1 MSRFVAYAA
10 LCRAVLLGRLV
21 VTIAAVGVGLRLV
34 DDTWAAVITL
44 GLITATTAVQV
55 TVLSTWPNTIRWRLS
70 FLALD
75 AALMVTVLVV
85 SGGGIG
91 FFCYAAGHAALTGA
105 LLGTHGLP
113 LWAVNAV
120 LGFAVATQLLRA
132 DGGAAGAS
140 VAVPFMLAFPMIN
153 IVCGFGAAVA
163 TAALA
168 RYIEATVATVTS
180 AQRSAAASERARLAR
195 ELHDSV
201 AKTLRGVSFAAVAL
215 PGLLRRQ
222 PDLAEQ
228 LAGTVSEG
236 ADAAV
241 REARDLLAG
250 LRRDLPDRPFPDN
263 VRSICAQWSTRSDVP
278 VQVIAHAVEPPV
290 AARYEL
296 AQILSEA
303 LQNVTRHAEATLVQ
317 VVLHRSEAHVELTIT
332 DDGRG
337 FPMPGDLTGLSGAGS
352 FGIVGMAERAHAVGG
367 TLRVESRV
375 GRGTRVVARVP
386 LSGPVPESG
395 RARQVAS
402 R

>member
-10 LCRAVLLGRLV
+10 LCRALLLGRLV

-34 DDTWAAVITL
+34 DDTWSTVGTL
-44 GLITATTAVQV
+44 VLITVTTAVQV
-55 TVLSTWPNTIRWRLS
+55 TVLSKWPGAVRWQLS
-70 FLALD
+70 FLVLD
-75 AALMVTVLVV
+75 AALMITVLVT
-85 SGGGIG
+85 SGGGIA

-113 LWAVNAV
+113 LWGVNAA
-120 LGFAVATQLLRA
+120 LGLAVATQLLRVESGEA
-132 DGGAAGAS
+132 GTSIAA
-140 VAVPFMLAFPMIN
+140 PFMLAFPMID

-168 RYIEATVATVTS
+168 RYIDATVTAVTA
-180 AQRSAAASERARLAR
+180 AQHLAAASERARLAR

-228 LAGTVSEG
+228 LASTVSEG

-263 VRSICAQWSTRSDVP
+263 VRDICGAWSERSGVP
-278 VQVIAHAVEPPV
+278 VQVTAVAVEPPV

-296 AQILSEA
+296 AQILGEA
-303 LQNVTRHAEATLVQ
+303 LQNVTRHAKATLVL
-317 VVLHRSEAHVELTIT
+317 VGLRRSVAHVELTVT
-332 DDGRG
+332 DDGDG
-337 FPMPGDLTGLSGAGS
+337 FPMPDDLTELSGSGS
-352 FGIVGMAERAHAVGG
+352 FGIIGMAERAQALGG
-367 TLRVESRV
+367 ILRVESRP
-375 GRGTRVVARVP
+375 GTGTTVVAQIP
-386 LSGPVPESG
+386 LSGAVPTAHPH
-395 RARQVAS
+395 RAAFR
-402 R
+402 